1 MNSAY
6 LVLGGNLGNRAL
18 TIHKAIAKIREK
30 AGTVLTSSSI
40 YETAAWGYTEQP
52 SFYNCVIHLYTGL
65 PAPDLLAL
73 LLDIEK
79 ELGRIREQ
87 KWHERTIDI
96 DILYYNDEVIDQ
108 PGLVVPHPHIQERKF
123 VLVPLVEIA
132 PGYVHP
138 VLKLTNAALLQSCT
152 DLLEVTKV

>member
-52 SFYNCVIHLYTGL
+52 SFYNCVIHLHTGL